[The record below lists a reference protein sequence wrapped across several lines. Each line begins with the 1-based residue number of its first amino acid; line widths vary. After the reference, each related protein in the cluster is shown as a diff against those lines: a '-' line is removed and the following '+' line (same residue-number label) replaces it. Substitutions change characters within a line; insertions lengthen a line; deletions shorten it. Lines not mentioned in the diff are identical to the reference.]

1 MVNIVLKRKRKNA
14 NKRPQSTEQEAEQR
28 ESGTKRRQKMVGS
41 LPVANVQALASS
53 YSGDVPLRY
62 LRPELL
68 SEEVLVDESLQIP
81 TIDMR
86 KLLVDDDEMSKL
98 HLACKEWGFFQV

>member
-1 MVNIVLKRKRKNA
+1 
-14 NKRPQSTEQEAEQR
+14 
-28 ESGTKRRQKMVGS
+28 MVGS

-68 SEEVLVDESLQIP
+68 SEEVLVDESLRIP

-86 KLLVDDDEMSKL
+86 NLMVEDDEMGKL
-98 HLACKEWGFFQV
+98 QSACKEWGFFQV

>member
-1 MVNIVLKRKRKNA
+1 MLGEEMSRELGGSVL
-14 NKRPQSTEQEAEQR
+14 
-28 ESGTKRRQKMVGS
+28 
-41 LPVANVQALASS
+41 VANVQALASS

-68 SEEVLVDESLQIP
+68 AEEVLVDESLPIP

-86 KLLVDDDEMSKL
+86 KLLVDDDEMGKL

>member
-1 MVNIVLKRKRKNA
+1 MVNIVFKRKRKNA
-14 NKRPQSTEQEAEQR
+14 NKKAILQSTEQRQ
-28 ESGTKRRQKMVGS
+28 SGIKRRQKMVGS

-98 HLACKEWGFFQV
+98 HLACKEWGFFQI